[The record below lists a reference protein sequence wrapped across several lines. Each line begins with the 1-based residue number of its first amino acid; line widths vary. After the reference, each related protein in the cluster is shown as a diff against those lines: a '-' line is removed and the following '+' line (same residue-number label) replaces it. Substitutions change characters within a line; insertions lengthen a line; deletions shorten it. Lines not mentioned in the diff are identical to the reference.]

1 MTYLIFSVTIFNN
14 LRLISNKQESMKARF
29 SMIMTNIESVPGKK
43 ITSLLGMVSGST
55 VRAKHAGRDICASF
69 KNFFGGEIKGY
80 TELMEESRKEATQRM
95 VQQATKLGA
104 NAVINVRYATS
115 AIAAGAAEVY
125 AYGTAVKV
133 DDIQPKT
140 QG

>member
-1 MTYLIFSVTIFNN
+1 
-14 LRLISNKQESMKARF
+14 
-29 SMIMTNIESVPGKK
+29 MIMTNIESVPGKK

-55 VRAKHAGRDICASF
+55 VRAKHAGKDICASF

-104 NAVINVRYATS
+104 LLSMFDMPHQQLQQEQRRYMHM
-115 AIAAGAAEVY
+115 VP
-125 AYGTAVKV
+125 
-133 DDIQPKT
+133 Q
-140 QG
+140 

>member
-1 MTYLIFSVTIFNN
+1 
-14 LRLISNKQESMKARF
+14 
-29 SMIMTNIESVPGKK
+29 MIMTNIESVPGKK

-55 VRAKHAGRDICASF
+55 VRAKHAGKDICASF

-80 TELMEESRKEATQRM
+80 TELMESRKEATQRM

-104 NAVINVRYATS
+104 NAIINIRYATS

-133 DDIQPKT
+133 EDVQPKT

>member
-1 MTYLIFSVTIFNN
+1 
-14 LRLISNKQESMKARF
+14 
-29 SMIMTNIESVPGKK
+29 
-43 ITSLLGMVSGST
+43 
-55 VRAKHAGRDICASF
+55 
-69 KNFFGGEIKGY
+69 
-80 TELMEESRKEATQRM
+80 M